1 MQAAD
6 LNAVGLV
13 AVGRLAAIF
22 AAAAVA
28 VALAA
33 GLNVANVARLAALH
47 IA

>member
-6 LNAVGLV
+6 LNTVGLV
-13 AVGRLAAIF
+13 AAGALAAIF
-22 AAAAVA
+22 AAVA

-33 GLNVANVARLAALH
+33 GLNVANVVRLAALH